1 MQETLKDVI
10 EALKKEGQL
19 NRESNAGSLGLI
31 ASNMGGFKAVFEM
44 ISESLSE
51 QNVLLKK
58 SIDRMR
64 AEGQLTRNT
73 GTNSIKSINTNILSF
88 KNIFDSIEKNL
99 SLQNASL
106 REAIEIQND
115 TSPLPIEDD
124 EIVNGLKAFG
134 GILGSVEVN
143 LTKQTSILSE
153 MLKTLSESFES
164 QKRALEL
171 ASVGRTTIG
180 GPSQVVGA
188 TTQPPTSVL
197 SGGRMALGGLLAA
210 VGTGAAG
217 AGAGVLA
224 LGLRG
229 VAAGIAAFANPATI
243 AGGTALIAFLGGIGG
258 VAWLI
263 GGGASRVGQGFKDVA
278 DGVEKLN
285 EVGGNLKTE
294 NFISAGENLRKF
306 LTEVGGFQSLFG
318 AVITFLTGDLVRISE
333 GMKSLN
339 DVEIDSA
346 KLRNAGSALS
356 AFFTGL
362 GEASFWDRFLGSVT
376 TTLTPDLRSLAS
388 GLNALSETSKE
399 IDPQKFE
406 RMGRVLGNVYVPI
419 GDFAGAAFWTNFV
432 GSSALVDLAAG
443 ISALNRAE
451 VDRLEIVANGI
462 FSLPRPLANLAGS
475 GILATLNRSNALS
488 DLATGITSLNSAQ
501 VDNIERVSENIE
513 KLSGPIRSLSA
524 SGILA
529 TVVRS
534 AALSD
539 LATGI
544 TALNGTEINKLA
556 DVARALDSITDP
568 LLAFAGS
575 SLISSLANLGS
586 SIADFFSGNPFA
598 KVLELADNAERL
610 ERGAS
615 ALEKVS
621 NALEKFSN
629 IRLNRSRVDF
639 TSLAIDLGTAI
650 PLLRGLAEGG
660 IVRGITNRPLDFE
673 GGLLNPA
680 LRLDEVGSVA
690 SSLSNAFA
698 AFSAIEMPP
707 PRQRLDLRALA
718 ENFNAV
724 IPIVRNLSGELGNR
738 TNETNILPRDFGES
752 IIGIASGIL
761 NSLERIESSAI
772 MGARAIVVNNAPV
785 IAPTVQNNQR
795 GGTQVNQINAPSGRS
810 SGNWLDEYSLPNGV
824 H

>member
-51 QNVLLKK
+51 ENVLLKK

-115 TSPLPIEDD
+115 ASPLPIEDD

-153 MLKTLSESFES
+153 MLKTQKESFES

-188 TTQPPTSVL
+188 TAQQTPPTSAL
-197 SGGRMALGGLLAA
+197 AGSRMALGGLLAA

-217 AGAGVLA
+217 AGAGILA

-229 VAAGIAAFANPATI
+229 VAAGIAAFANPVTI
-243 AGGTALIAFLGGIGG
+243 AGGAALLAFLGGIGG
-258 VAWLI
+258 VTWLF
-263 GGGASRVGQGFKDVA
+263 GSGVSRVGQGFKDVA
-278 DGVEKLN
+278 EGIEKLN
-285 EVGGNLKTE
+285 EVGGNLQTE
-294 NFISAGENLRKF
+294 NFISAGENLKTF

-339 DVEIDSA
+339 DTEIDSA

-376 TTLTPDLRSLAS
+376 TRLVPDMTNLSS
-388 GLNALSETSKE
+388 GLKSLSDVSKE
-399 IDPQKFE
+399 IDPIKFNE
-406 RMGRVLGNVYVPI
+406 MSESIGRLYGPLAGLSSSGVL
-419 GDFAGAAFWTNFV
+419 ANFV
-432 GSSALVDLAAG
+432 GSNALIDLA
-443 ISALNRAE
+443 N
-451 VDRLEIVANGI
+451 
-462 FSLPRPLANLAGS
+462 
-475 GILATLNRSNALS
+475 
-488 DLATGITSLNSAQ
+488 
-501 VDNIERVSENIE
+501 
-513 KLSGPIRSLSA
+513 
-524 SGILA
+524 
-529 TVVRS
+529 
-534 AALSD
+534 
-539 LATGI
+539 GI
-544 TALNGTEINKLA
+544 TALNRIEYDNLPRVSQGIASIDPSLWEITKTG
-556 DVARALDSITDP
+556 V
-568 LLAFAGS
+568 
-575 SLISSLANLGS
+575 LANFVGSNALPDLANGLRHMIDKLGS
-586 SIADFFSGNPFA
+586 EEDLQGITRMSTGLRIVSGALLNFTGASLVSALAGVGTAILQFFSGDPF
-598 KVLELADNAERL
+598 KPILELADNADKL
-610 ERGAS
+610 ERGAE
-615 ALEKVS
+615 ALEKIAKS
-621 NALEKFSN
+621 LETFSN